1 MLWSDTSRPSGFS
14 RGLCRE
20 EGGSGPKGGEEGAER
35 KKYQRSSESETDAER
50 GKRVLETDR
59 RRETDREGPERAQ
72 ASVIRGCF
80 PKRPGPFLLLACC
93 RQPECPESCI
103 LGGIG

>member
-1 MLWSDTSRPSGFS
+1 MRQVRREAESARDRQ
-14 RGLCRE
+14 E
-20 EGGSGPKGGEEGAER
+20 EGDRQGGPR
-35 KKYQRSSESETDAER
+35 
-50 GKRVLETDR
+50 
-59 RRETDREGPERAQ
+59 ERAQ

-93 RQPECPESCI
+93 RRPKRPESCS